1 MCTLHLQEV
10 VAWRYGYFLWLII
23 SPTKSRH
30 DFQTWIVS
38 LLHLVNH
45 IWCAKQGV
53 VDHRKMPCI
62 SICNGDFD
70 PVTLLVKEKGLC
82 DRTLVCLSKDQVS
95 RKARSSNQASFKGR
109 IKRSRPYFRLDCR
122 RRWKYRSH
130 YDDYPLLN
138 NIRLIP
144 RGLQV
149 ALWRHCNSVIRH
161 FRVNFRS

>member
-1 MCTLHLQEV
+1 
-10 VAWRYGYFLWLII
+10 
-23 SPTKSRH
+23 
-30 DFQTWIVS
+30 
-38 LLHLVNH
+38 
-45 IWCAKQGV
+45 
-53 VDHRKMPCI
+53 MPCT

-95 RKARSSNQASFKGR
+95 RKARSSNQASFKER

-149 ALWRHCNSVIRH
+149 ALWRHSNSVIRVNSGH
-161 FRVNFRS
+161 NGLQKKFRERDNVAKSRVQEGGWERD